1 MAISLDERRLK
12 GMEGFGGVGNKGGG
26 RSNGGVGEIFG

>member
-1 MAISLDERRLK
+1 MAISSGERRLK
-12 GMEGFGGVGNKGGG
+12 GMESFGGVGNKGGG